1 MSLLPHPGHVLELEI
16 HRKKPIGPCPSGTPV
31 GEEHYHRRMYG
42 QQASQAG
49 PLNVCRAML
58 WWNKMAEKDW
68 GPVCGVRETQ
78 WLLQITEHPCD
89 SQQTPSGS
97 GS

>member
-1 MSLLPHPGHVLELEI
+1 MH
-16 HRKKPIGPCPSGTPV
+16 
-31 GEEHYHRRMYG
+31 G

-68 GPVCGVRETQ
+68 GQVCGVRETQ

-89 SQQTPSGS
+89 CH
-97 GS
+97 